1 MLALPVDTS
10 ICITFPFA
18 EGGFLPGAYRTP
30 SALLLPPVRDTECHQ
45 HARMFR
51 QSQNGSLR
59 MSCLEFPF
67 CFHPQRASPSPC
79 PAVQPSAGE
88 FAHSELETRD
98 APPHPRNI
106 VAFSRLPSPPFA
118 PTLHQLAVS
127 QRNQK
132 PHNTMKTSPLFIVV
146 GGPDN
151 EIWLN
156 AKEYSLP
163 MSYDNATQMMQ
174 LLTAQAL
181 DEESGLAFELI
192 EA

>member
-1 MLALPVDTS
+1 
-10 ICITFPFA
+10 
-18 EGGFLPGAYRTP
+18 
-30 SALLLPPVRDTECHQ
+30 
-45 HARMFR
+45 
-51 QSQNGSLR
+51 
-59 MSCLEFPF
+59 
-67 CFHPQRASPSPC
+67 
-79 PAVQPSAGE
+79 
-88 FAHSELETRD
+88 
-98 APPHPRNI
+98 
-106 VAFSRLPSPPFA
+106 
-118 PTLHQLAVS
+118 
-127 QRNQK
+127 
-132 PHNTMKTSPLFIVV
+132 MKTSPLFIVV